1 MSNCD
6 SFTYPSKAVILI
18 SVSVVPSILMTYTSL
33 PSSLY
38 TNFIVLSPFT
48 TSSVSYSMP
57 SSFTVPFSYLMSIWP
72 ISNMLSIPDVTVFNC
87 FSTSS
92 VISLCSYTLFTG
104 SRTVNISSFT
114 IYKKRS
120 SPLVASR
127 YIFSPS
133 WYMSTEISVPLFF
146 MEIPMCIPLSL
157 LYLEN
162 NSCVLNVLTDF
173 FPAVLPQ
180 AARQND
186 RNKTI
191 TPDKYFFTN
200 FFIKTSLI

>member
-1 MSNCD
+1 MIISLSVIPVELPLIELFFSVEVSLLELFFSVEVLLIEVSASDVEVYPSGMSNCD
-6 SFTYPSKAVILI
+6 SFTSPSKAVILI

-48 TSSVSYSMP
+48 TSSVSYSIP

-92 VISLCSYTLFTG
+92 VISLCSYILFTG

-133 WYMSTEISVPLFF
+133 
-146 MEIPMCIPLSL
+146 
-157 LYLEN
+157 
-162 NSCVLNVLTDF
+162 
-173 FPAVLPQ
+173 
-180 AARQND
+180 
-186 RNKTI
+186 
-191 TPDKYFFTN
+191 
-200 FFIKTSLI
+200 

>member
-6 SFTYPSKAVILI
+6 SFTSPSKAVILI

-48 TSSVSYSMP
+48 TSSVSYSIP

-92 VISLCSYTLFTG
+92 VISLCSYILFTG

-120 SPLVASR
+120 SPLVASDTFFLLAD
-127 YIFSPS
+127 ICL
-133 WYMSTEISVPLFF
+133 PLFF

-180 AARQND
+180 AAIQND
-186 RNKTI
+186 RNNTI